1 MNATFVDTF
10 YYLALVNADDAGH
23 AKAMAANRSRKG
35 RLVTTQWIMLEVA
48 DALADPVERPKF
60 LAILEAIGNDP
71 AVTLVEASG
80 ALFLR
85 AVDLYRHRPDKEW
98 SLTDCTSF
106 VVMEEQQIR
115 EALTADAHFVQAG
128 FVALLK
134 D

>member
-1 MNATFVDTF
+1 
-10 YYLALVNADDAGH
+10 
-23 AKAMAANRSRKG
+23 
-35 RLVTTQWIMLEVA
+35 MLEVA

-60 LAILEAIGNDP
+60 LTILEAIGNDP

-80 ALFLR
+80 ALFQP
-85 AVDLYRHRPDKEW
+85 AVDLFRHRPDKEW
-98 SLTDCTSF
+98 PLTDCTSF

-134 D
+134 E